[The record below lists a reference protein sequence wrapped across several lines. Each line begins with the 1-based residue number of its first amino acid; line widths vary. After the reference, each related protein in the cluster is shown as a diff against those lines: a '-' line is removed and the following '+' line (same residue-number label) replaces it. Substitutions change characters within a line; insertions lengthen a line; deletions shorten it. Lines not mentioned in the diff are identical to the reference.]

1 MYTVDVHCVYTV
13 GVCVCVSITV
23 RGVYTVCVCDTYCW
37 QSLMRSKSVVAGGN
51 PRMYR
56 LVLLSCSQPV
66 LLLLLLL
73 LGLGGVMG

>member
-1 MYTVDVHCVYTV
+1 MCKCIYIYIC
-13 GVCVCVSITV
+13 VCVCMYLDVCMYV
-23 RGVYTVCVCDTYCW
+23 CVYTVCVCDTYCW